1 MANKTVSSGK
11 TAREFQAVT
20 PANGT
25 DLPGGECCALFI
37 GTGGDVSVVDAAG
50 SIAIFKNLP
59 NCYILPVQT
68 LRVRSTGTTAT
79 DIVALY

>member
-1 MANKTVSSGK
+1 MANKTISGGS
-11 TAREFQAVT
+11 TARVFPTVT

-37 GTGGDVSVVDAAG
+37 GTGGDVSVVDAEG
-50 SIAIFKNLP
+50 NQTVFKNLP
-59 NCYILPVQT
+59 NAYILSVQT